1 MNEKDGQVW
10 MSDPDLW
17 YGKTCP
23 EHFPQ
28 TEERISELS
37 FKKSSGLKIKR
48 FLYLDLRKGN
58 GGGAGLI
65 VGDGFSVGWRVLD
78 AKYWGVPQRRKRIAL
93 VADFAG
99 SRAGQ
104 ILFDGES
111 LHGNHR
117 ESETEGERTPVGT
130 PGSTGRA
137 DQLFAAQSHGEY
149 AVRNSASTIRSRD
162 AKGGTVDLVYC
173 LQGNGIDRALT
184 AGCNGRGWKENVSYT
199 LNTVDRPAVAMAVEN
214 HGIDG
219 RYRLT
224 GKIET
229 ISRHNG
235 TGGGNAPMCMETGKK
250 VRRITPLECERLQ
263 GYPDGWTDIGEWVSP
278 STGRVRK
285 SSDAARYQA
294 LGNSIAL
301 PPWKYILKRISAVYE
316 RDATMASLFD
326 GIGGFPYLWEQINGK
341 GSCRWASEVEEF
353 AIAVTE
359 RQINR
364 GGKAM
369 YKVIK
374 GVTGRRLSFKLPFTD
389 EENEK
394 EYIPLQE
401 GEAYFF
407 TVAPEPIGVTGG
419 TGLFTAQEGIDLVS
433 VTGAFT
439 LSALSLRGGEYR
451 FDAGVQFEDGAR
463 QTVIFSDE
471 GILKVIAKA
480 NPDAG

>member
-1 MNEKDGQVW
+1 MPGEVVEKRRGETA
-10 MSDPDLW
+10 
-17 YGKTCP
+17 K
-23 EHFPQ
+23 
-28 TEERISELS
+28 
-37 FKKSSGLKIKR
+37 
-48 FLYLDLRKGN
+48 RKGERSMVHLGDVRNIDGGIAEPVDVIIGGSPCQDLSVAGEQKGFSGERSILFMDQIRIVREMREADEREGRTGLDVRPRFMVWENVPGAFSSN
-58 GGGAGLI
+58 GGEDFRTVLQEIVRVKDKKVLVPRPPKGKWGGAGLI

-117 ESETEGERTPVGT
+117 ESETEGERTPSGT

-137 DQLFAAQSHGEY
+137 DQLFTAQSHGEY
-149 AVRNSASTIRSRD
+149 TVRNSASTIRSRD
-162 AKGGTVDLVYC
+162 AKGGTVDFVYC

-199 LNTVDRPAVAMAVEN
+199 LNTVDRPAVAVAIEN

-219 RYRLT
+219 RYRFT

-229 ISRHNG
+229 LSKHNG
-235 TGGGNAPMCMETGKK
+235 TGGGNAPMCMEAGKK

-326 GIGGFPYLWEQINGK
+326 GIGGFP
-341 GSCRWASEVEEF
+341 
-353 AIAVTE
+353 
-359 RQINR
+359 
-364 GGKAM
+364 
-369 YKVIK
+369 
-374 GVTGRRLSFKLPFTD
+374 
-389 EENEK
+389 
-394 EYIPLQE
+394 
-401 GEAYFF
+401 
-407 TVAPEPIGVTGG
+407 
-419 TGLFTAQEGIDLVS
+419 
-433 VTGAFT
+433 
-439 LSALSLRGGEYR
+439 
-451 FDAGVQFEDGAR
+451 
-463 QTVIFSDE
+463 
-471 GILKVIAKA
+471 
-480 NPDAG
+480 